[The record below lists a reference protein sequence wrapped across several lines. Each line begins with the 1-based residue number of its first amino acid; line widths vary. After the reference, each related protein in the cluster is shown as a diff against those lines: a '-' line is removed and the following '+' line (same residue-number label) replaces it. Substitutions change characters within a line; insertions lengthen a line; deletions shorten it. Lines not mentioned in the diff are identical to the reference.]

1 MRREFNAPRAMVF
14 DAMTKPELPRRWLSG
29 PDGWRMTVC
38 EVDLRVGGR
47 FRYVWGYENS
57 GGIAMGYDR
66 PAAMLDEPEQART
79 AAGAAMK

>member
-1 MRREFNAPRAMVF
+1 
-14 DAMTKPELPRRWLSG
+14 
-29 PDGWRMTVC
+29 MTVC